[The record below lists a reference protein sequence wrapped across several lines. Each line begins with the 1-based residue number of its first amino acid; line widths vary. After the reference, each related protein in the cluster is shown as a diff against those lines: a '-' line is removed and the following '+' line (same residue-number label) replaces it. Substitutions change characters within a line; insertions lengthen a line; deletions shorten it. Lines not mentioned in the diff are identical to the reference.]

1 MIDKII
7 DFGQYRQKRL
17 EEIKLNL
24 DENSLGTLTVAICDE
39 LISINKQL
47 ALLKNKKNK
56 AMIIEYNYYYR
67 AKDLLRDVI
76 ERIESFFESKGNDSI
91 VVSFSALDCIVGSV
105 ESRLQGF
112 ILDKNEDNP
121 EYSNL
126 CYLYKKILPLY
137 ELHKDR
143 IAENKLNN

>member
-17 EEIKLNL
+17 EEINLNL

-56 AMIIEYNYYYR
+56 AIIIEYNYFYR
-67 AKDLLRDVI
+67 VKDLLRDVI
-76 ERIESFFESKGNDSI
+76 ERIESFFESKGKDSI

-121 EYSNL
+121 EYRNL
-126 CYLYKKILPLY
+126 CYLYKRILPIY
-137 ELHKDR
+137 ETNKNR
-143 IAENKLNN
+143 IEDNRLNN